1 MHKLNKN
8 LRKILSM
15 NKYMLGKI
23 YNEKGGKKYIAT
35 SMFKAVFN
43 AIVPLSYTI
52 FPGLIINE
60 LAGQQRIS
68 IIIGLVL
75 SLTITPLLIQL
86 SNSALDK
93 LIIKL
98 EQQINIQLMK
108 VYYMNF
114 SKIDYELLETP
125 SFQELQER
133 ATETYFNSFSIVSN
147 LCALAT
153 SIISFIAIVSIVAT
167 LNPLI
172 ILLTLLISYINS
184 IIAKWVTIRQF
195 ELRKIFSHFSRLE
208 WAYNYMLNNLDYA
221 KENKVFNVYK
231 LLTNKLTENQI
242 NMNEISNKN
251 QQNTR
256 KSNILYSITGSAQQ
270 LILYIYLIVQVLR
283 QGLSVGSMSIYLSA
297 VAQFSGSLQSILNE
311 YVRMGDNSNKIEE
324 LIEYENT
331 PYTQYNS
338 GTLTPYFDQN
348 STIEFKNVSFKYPG
362 SDNYVIKN
370 LNLTIHGNEKLCI
383 VGKNGAGKSTFIK
396 LLTRLYSPESGGI
409 YLNGTNIQEYD
420 YEKYQSLFAPVFQ
433 DYAQYMMSI
442 KENII
447 LNSDYSYDRFESVC
461 NESELT
467 QFLNHLINGAE
478 TQLGKDIDENGIEPS
493 GGEGQKIAIARAR
506 YHGGNVF
513 LLDEPTAALDPLAE
527 YEIYKQFSNMIE
539 DKCAVLITHRLS
551 AVQLSD
557 RVVVF
562 ENGNVVEYGTH
573 KELYDKGGIYT
584 EMFDKQAQFYN
595 NDIW

>member
-1 MHKLNKN
+1 
-8 LRKILSM
+8 M

-125 SFQELQER
+125 SFRELQER

>member
-573 KELYDKGGIYT
+573 KELYDKGGIIMIFG
-584 EMFDKQAQFYN
+584 E
-595 NDIW
+595 

>member
-242 NMNEISNKN
+242 NMNEISADYC
-251 QQNTR
+251 R
-256 KSNILYSITGSAQQ
+256 ILES
-270 LILYIYLIVQVLR
+270 LI
-283 QGLSVGSMSIYLSA
+283 
-297 VAQFSGSLQSILNE
+297 F
-311 YVRMGDNSNKIEE
+311 
-324 LIEYENT
+324 
-331 PYTQYNS
+331 
-338 GTLTPYFDQN
+338 
-348 STIEFKNVSFKYPG
+348 
-362 SDNYVIKN
+362 
-370 LNLTIHGNEKLCI
+370 
-383 VGKNGAGKSTFIK
+383 FI
-396 LLTRLYSPESGGI
+396 
-409 YLNGTNIQEYD
+409 Q
-420 YEKYQSLFAPVFQ
+420 
-433 DYAQYMMSI
+433 
-442 KENII
+442 
-447 LNSDYSYDRFESVC
+447 
-461 NESELT
+461 
-467 QFLNHLINGAE
+467 
-478 TQLGKDIDENGIEPS
+478 
-493 GGEGQKIAIARAR
+493 
-506 YHGGNVF
+506 
-513 LLDEPTAALDPLAE
+513 
-527 YEIYKQFSNMIE
+527 
-539 DKCAVLITHRLS
+539 
-551 AVQLSD
+551 
-557 RVVVF
+557 
-562 ENGNVVEYGTH
+562 
-573 KELYDKGGIYT
+573 
-584 EMFDKQAQFYN
+584 
-595 NDIW
+595 

>member
-1 MHKLNKN
+1 M
-8 LRKILSM
+8 
-15 NKYMLGKI
+15 
-23 YNEKGGKKYIAT
+23 
-35 SMFKAVFN
+35 
-43 AIVPLSYTI
+43 
-52 FPGLIINE
+52 
-60 LAGQQRIS
+60 
-68 IIIGLVL
+68 
-75 SLTITPLLIQL
+75 
-86 SNSALDK
+86 
-93 LIIKL
+93 
-98 EQQINIQLMK
+98 
-108 VYYMNF
+108 
-114 SKIDYELLETP
+114 
-125 SFQELQER
+125 
-133 ATETYFNSFSIVSN
+133 
-147 LCALAT
+147 
-153 SIISFIAIVSIVAT
+153 
-167 LNPLI
+167 
-172 ILLTLLISYINS
+172 
-184 IIAKWVTIRQF
+184 
-195 ELRKIFSHFSRLE
+195 
-208 WAYNYMLNNLDYA
+208 
-221 KENKVFNVYK
+221 
-231 LLTNKLTENQI
+231 
-242 NMNEISNKN
+242 
-251 QQNTR
+251 
-256 KSNILYSITGSAQQ
+256 
-270 LILYIYLIVQVLR
+270 
-283 QGLSVGSMSIYLSA
+283 
-297 VAQFSGSLQSILNE
+297 
-311 YVRMGDNSNKIEE
+311 
-324 LIEYENT
+324 
-331 PYTQYNS
+331 
-338 GTLTPYFDQN
+338 
-348 STIEFKNVSFKYPG
+348 
-362 SDNYVIKN
+362 
-370 LNLTIHGNEKLCI
+370 
-383 VGKNGAGKSTFIK
+383 
-396 LLTRLYSPESGGI
+396 LTRLYSPESGGI